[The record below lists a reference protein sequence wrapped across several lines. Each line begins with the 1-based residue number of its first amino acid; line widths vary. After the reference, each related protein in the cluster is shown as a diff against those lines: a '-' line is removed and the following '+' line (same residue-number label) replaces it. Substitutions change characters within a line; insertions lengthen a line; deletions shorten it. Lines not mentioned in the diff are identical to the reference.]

1 MALKPWSEVCPEPLA
16 FPIGGKVYVV
26 PELGKDDGIKL
37 QYVLAGKDH
46 SLDGEDPEV
55 GWRLVMGPVWDEM
68 AADGVSSL
76 AMSRA
81 AFAAL
86 ADLTQGRAAA
96 EKVWESGIDP
106 EALAAAMAATQT
118 NPQTRSSSTAA
129 VTKTRSRASTSGTR
143 TSRKNSPAAK
153 ARASRS

>member
-16 FPIGGKVYVV
+16 FPIGDKVYVV
-26 PELGKDDGIKL
+26 PELSKDDGIKL

-46 SLDGEDPEV
+46 SLDGMEPEV

-68 AADGVSSL
+68 DADGVSGP

-86 ADLTQGRAAA
+86 ADLTQGREAA

-106 EALAAAMAATQT
+106 EVLAAAMAATQT
-118 NPQTRSSSTAA
+118 PSTSTAVA
-129 VTKTRSRASTSGTR
+129 AKTRSLASSSGTR
-143 TSRKNSPAAK
+143 TSPKTSRPRAK
-153 ARASRS
+153 ASRS